1 MRRFLA
7 AAAALLAL
15 ANGAGAGVYSDDMGK
30 CLVKSSS
37 AEDQVILVKW
47 VFAAMSEHPAVKPMT
62 KLTADEREGYNRQ
75 AAALM
80 QRLMTID
87 CRKETVAALKY
98 EGFSAIET
106 AFSLLGEVAMRGLMT
121 DPQVQK
127 GMEGLGKAMDEKAF
141 KELTNE
147 AAGVPETKTK

>member
-1 MRRFLA
+1 MRWFLA
-7 AAAALLAL
+7 AAAALVAL
-15 ANGAGAGVYSDDMGK
+15 ACGASAGVYSDDMGK

-37 AEDQVILVKW
+37 PEDQVMLVKW
-47 VFAAMSEHPAVKPMT
+47 IFAAMSEHPAVKPMT
-62 KLTADEREGYNRQ
+62 KLTTDEREGYNRQ

-80 QRLMTID
+80 QRLMTVD
-87 CRKETVAALKY
+87 CRKETIAAMKN
-98 EGFSAIET
+98 EGNSAIEA

-127 GMEGLGKAMDEKAF
+127 GIEGLGKGLDEKAF

-147 AAGVPETKTK
+147 ATGLPEAKTK